1 MRAEGSGVEAPRTE
15 NVLHATAGGRALFV
29 LPLGSRFELLANADL
44 AATLNRPR
52 FQLDQAEVWRPG
64 PAIALLGSGASALFF

>member
-1 MRAEGSGVEAPRTE
+1 
-15 NVLHATAGGRALFV
+15 VLHATAGGRALFAW
-29 LPLGSRFELLANADL
+29 PLGTRFELLANADL

-64 PAIALLGSGASALFF
+64 PALALLGIGASARFF